1 MQVNIL
7 EAKNQLSRLVRAAQA
22 GEEVVIAQRGKP
34 AVKLVAIDHQ
44 ATVLDPM
51 SWLQANPLPAHLQR
65 AHVDIEADIQAER
78 DSWD

>member
-22 GEEVVIAQRGKP
+22 GEEVVIAHRGIP
-34 AVKLVAIDHQ
+34 AVKLVPVGGPSAD
-44 ATVLDPM
+44 LDPIR
-51 SWLQANPLPAHLQR
+51 WLEANPLPAHLQR
-65 AHVDIEADIQAER
+65 SHAEIEADIQAER

>member
-65 AHVDIEADIQAER
+65 VHMDIEADIQAER

>member
-34 AVKLVAIDHQ
+34 AVKLVAIDPPE
-44 ATVLDPM
+44 TRRDPM
-51 SWLQANPLPAHLQR
+51 SWLQANPLPSHLQR
-65 AHVDIEADIQAER
+65 THVDIEADIQSER